1 MKNKRVI
8 FQSVIIMFC
17 IGIMIPFLMMAMYS
31 RPCADDL
38 NYSAMV
44 YQTIKS
50 GNHNI
55 FHILKTAYDVD
66 VMYYNTW
73 QGLYTSA
80 FLLAL
85 QPGIFSEKLYGI
97 GAIILIILMLG
108 CIYLVLHMLNKH
120 IWSKRF
126 DRLSVAMFSFVTTAI
141 ILIGLPSTI
150 EGLYW
155 FNGAWNYVPFFFL
168 SVLNIALL
176 LVWNTI
182 DRDRKKWVYIIL
194 SSVLSF
200 IISGGNHVTAF
211 LNIMMLTFVLVI
223 SVYKQKIKALQ
234 IAISWA
240 VALLGF
246 YIMYKAPGTAARQ
259 ACFEKQGVGV
269 TMVNSFK
276 EFVNLIE
283 SYTNVTW
290 IMLMM
295 VALLFAM
302 ELENEGDVFTPIN
315 PLIYIACSCVIMCGI
330 LCVPFYPMG
339 NFGAPRVYNIFWL
352 TFMAL
357 SFANMVYVVCW
368 IRNRDLIDIKDF
380 TGLDRGI
387 TGSILVALI
396 ITMLLPSSNFISVQK
411 ELVEGTAKS
420 YAEACDAR
428 YELMESSTD
437 EILYVKALP
446 LSSNIYFGD
455 LSWDMQDYRNV
466 GWHDYYGRWLVLTE

>member
-1 MKNKRVI
+1 MKNKKLI
-8 FQSVIIMFC
+8 FQSVIIMVC
-17 IGIMIPFLMMAMYS
+17 IGIMIPFMVMAMYS

-80 FLLAL
+80 FLLSL
-85 QPGIFSEKLYGI
+85 QPGVISEKLYGT
-97 GAIILIILMLG
+97 GAIVLILLMRG
-108 CIYLVLHMLNKH
+108 CTYLVLHLLNKH
-120 IWSKRF
+120 LWSKSF
-126 DRLSVAMFSFVTTAI
+126 DRLSVAMFSFVTTAV
-141 ILIGLPSTI
+141 ILIGMPSTT

-168 SVLNIALL
+168 SILNISLL

-182 DRDRKKWVYIIL
+182 DNSRKKWIYIFI

-200 IISGGNHVTAF
+200 LISGGNHVTAF
-211 LNIMMLTFVLVI
+211 LNIMLLTVVLGI
-223 SVYKQKIKALQ
+223 SIYRQRVKTLPT
-234 IAISWA
+234 AISWA
-240 VALLGF
+240 IALLGF

-259 ACFEKQGVGV
+259 ACFEKQGVRV
-269 TMVNSFK
+269 TMVSSVK
-276 EFVNLIE
+276 EFVNLFE
-283 SYTNVTW
+283 AYTNVTW
-290 IMLMM
+290 LVLMA
-295 VALLFAM
+295 VAILFAL
-302 ELENEGDVFTPIN
+302 ELGKCTTLNTVFN
-315 PLIYIACSCVIMCGI
+315 PLIYVALSCVIMCGI

-352 TFMAL
+352 TFMAF
-357 SFANMVYVVCW
+357 SFVNIVYAICW
-368 IRNRDLIDIKDF
+368 FNNKGLIVIKDIANLESGF
-380 TGLDRGI
+380 TGG
-387 TGSILVALI
+387 ILVMLI
-396 ITMLLPSSNFISVQK
+396 ILMLLPSSNFISVRM
-411 ELVEGTAKS
+411 ELADGTAKS

-428 YELMESSTD
+428 YELMARSTD

-446 LSSNIYFGD
+446 LSSNIYFSD

>member
-1 MKNKRVI
+1 MKNKKVI

-17 IGIMIPFLMMAMYS
+17 IGIMIPFMVMAMYS

-108 CIYLVLHMLNKH
+108 CIYLALHMINKH
-120 IWSKRF
+120 LWGKCF

-141 ILIGLPSTI
+141 ILIGLPSTT

-168 SVLNIALL
+168 SIVNASVLV
-176 LVWNTI
+176 VWNSI
-182 DRDRKKWVYIIL
+182 NESRKKWLYIII
-194 SSVLSF
+194 SSLLSF

-211 LNIMMLTFVLVI
+211 LNIMLLTFVLAI
-223 SVYKQKIKALQ
+223 SVYKQKVTALP
-234 IAISWA
+234 IAISLG
-240 VALLGF
+240 VAIFGF

-259 ACFEKQGVGV
+259 ACFEKQGIAF
-269 TMVNSFK
+269 TMVNSFR
-276 EFVNLIE
+276 EFVRLLE
-283 SYTNVTW
+283 TYTNVTW
-290 IMLMM
+290 IVLMI
-295 VALLFAM
+295 VALLFA
-302 ELENEGDVFTPIN
+302 LVLGQGRSINTAFN
-315 PLIYIACSCVIMCGI
+315 PLIFIVCSCVIMCGI

-357 SFANMVYVVCW
+357 SFANNVYAICW
-368 IRNRDLIDIKDF
+368 FKNKGLIEIKDF
-380 TGLDRGI
+380 DHLERGFS
-387 TGSILVALI
+387 GGILVILI
-396 ITMLLPSSNFISVQK
+396 ILMLLPSSNFISVRM
-411 ELVEGTAKS
+411 ELADGTAKS

-428 YELMESSTD
+428 YELMASSTD

-446 LSSNIYFGD
+446 LSSNIYFSD